1 MTSETKKEAKK
12 RDNVIDIAR
21 GSCIIFM
28 IATHVEA
35 WWGKGQQFS
44 KYTGVFFL
52 VFFFFCSGLFYKEPD
67 NKGSYI
73 RKRICRLEI
82 PYIIVCLMVLVKRYY
97 SGIRPISTLV
107 NSFFYA
113 LPAEFEFPYLIV
125 GEKTTGIGPVWFL
138 NCLFVSSCMYV
149 GLGLFIQKT
158 VNHEVVQRSE
168 EGSNSIFSKETI
180 LKTIIIVV
188 LAVVASISQKHV
200 VLPFNVQDGLVG
212 VMFLHFGVL
221 AAPYVRKIIALA
233 KINTLKTSGAF
244 IAMLA
249 IYYLDIKYVPY
260 QWLDLGSNKYNP
272 QSLLGTCLGFLL
284 LILGAVLLENV
295 KWVGKLIAFIGL
307 NSMTVLIIHA
317 VDIDILRNWNY
328 VSWPFVITMSVIY
341 VGATYVYVELKII
354 ILQKGAAKK

>member
-1 MTSETKKEAKK
+1 MAQQIIIKQ
-12 RDNVIDIAR
+12 RNNVIDIAR
-21 GSCIIFM
+21 GACIVFM
-28 IATHVEA
+28 IATHAEA
-35 WWGKGQQFS
+35 WWRKGRPFY

-52 VFFFFCSGLFYKEPD
+52 VFFFFCSGLFYKEPN
-67 NKGSYI
+67 NKERYL
-73 RKRICRLEI
+73 RKRTFHLEV

-97 SGIRPISTLV
+97 SVIRSFSTLV
-107 NSFFYA
+107 CSFFYA
-113 LPAEFEFPYLIV
+113 LPAKFESPYLVV

-138 NCLFVSSCMYV
+138 NCLYISSCMYM
-149 GLGLFIQKT
+149 GLGLLIRKIPFHGVT
-158 VNHEVVQRSE
+158 
-168 EGSNSIFSKETI
+168 NSSGESSIPEFKAETI
-180 LKTIIIVV
+180 IKTIVIVV
-188 LAVVASISQKHV
+188 LAVVASISQKYM
-200 VLPFNVQDGLVG
+200 VLPLNIQDGLVG
-212 VMFLHFGVL
+212 MMFLHFGVL

-233 KINTLKTSGAF
+233 KTNTLKTSGAF
-244 IAMLA
+244 IAVLV

-341 VGATYVYVELKII
+341 VGATYVYVELKKT
-354 ILQKGAAKK
+354 ILQKEAAKK